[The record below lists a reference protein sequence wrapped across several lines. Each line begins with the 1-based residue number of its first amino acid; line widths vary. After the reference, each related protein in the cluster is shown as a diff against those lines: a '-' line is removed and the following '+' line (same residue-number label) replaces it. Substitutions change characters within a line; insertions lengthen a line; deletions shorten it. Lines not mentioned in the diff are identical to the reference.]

1 MPKKTYGCTDCN
13 KTFSRKYNAERHN
26 ETIHNQMAKIYNKET
41 GWKLNNKK
49 TNINSQVQ
57 QDSLLLTP
65 SNTTTTTSDI
75 ENENNI
81 NAISNPMSEP
91 VKDFDLLDSLTSV
104 YNIKEI
110 KGTFKILS
118 KMLPFMDEMDS
129 LLLTFNPKNRINILS
144 NIIITSLTS
153 PNPVRALKD
162 YINFYRIIIGI
173 EKASTIVS
181 ASQGIPKD
189 AAKIFLKSCINTS
202 EYSKINFNN
211 SNNKKNEKY

>member
-1 MPKKTYGCTDCN
+1 M
-13 KTFSRKYNAERHN
+13 
-26 ETIHNQMAKIYNKET
+26 HNQMAKIYNKET

-202 EYSKINFNN
+202 EYSKTNFNN
-211 SNNKKNEKY
+211 SNNKKNEK

>member
-1 MPKKTYGCTDCN
+1 MPKKTYGCSDCN

-110 KGTFKILS
+110 KGTFKILG

-129 LLLTFNPKNRINILS
+129 LLLTFNPKNRIDILS
-144 NIIITSLTS
+144 KVSS
-153 PNPVRALKD
+153 PL
-162 YINFYRIIIGI
+162 
-173 EKASTIVS
+173 
-181 ASQGIPKD
+181 
-189 AAKIFLKSCINTS
+189 
-202 EYSKINFNN
+202 
-211 SNNKKNEKY
+211 